1 MKMIRNGEVAII
13 GVDGIHIM
21 GEVAIDDNGL
31 GWITI
36 GSVGGDSYI
45 TIDKSEWDAFKTL
58 VNEIDEEIT
67 NSTTRKIG
75 L

>member
-21 GEVAIDDNGL
+21 GEIEVGDNSPR
-31 GWITI
+31 WITI
-36 GSVGGDSYI
+36 GGIGVDSYI
-45 TIDKSEWDAFKTL
+45 MLDESEWDAFKTL

>member
-13 GVDGIHIM
+13 GVDGIHII
-21 GEVAIDDNGL
+21 GEVAIDDNGP

-45 TIDKSEWDAFKTL
+45 TIDESEWDAFKTL